1 MRPNAARCE
10 VVVFALVLMFARESQ
25 EGEAAMPEALLAIAL
40 PDTSWALDN
49 WLLRT
54 TLAGGVVLCLGSL
67 WMVFTRQPSH
77 RQRIG
82 EIALLTALLVALPAA
97 LPGWWS
103 LPGTQQSNATQRAIF
118 GQLPFQNQNPSKPVE
133 LVEVPLDGNQYALEE
148 DEAVEIDV
156 AALIKAVQEEQE
168 ALNQKDGKSLVIPDT
183 NDIDTKGSV
192 APVTSARWFR
202 WTTRILGIGYLGLV
216 VVLLGRCVIGYYG
229 LWRYWRLRR
238 PAPAHVCTALAELE
252 PDEARRPRIGVNPLV
267 PGPVS
272 YGLWKPTILLPPK
285 FCNEGDPEK
294 LRWIL
299 AHELTHLQR
308 RDAWSCLLLALGGA
322 LYFHVP
328 WFWWMKRHVR
338 LAQEYLADAAAVKLS
353 NAVEYAQYLVS
364 LTTLAERPTL
374 ASSQAAGVF
383 ETPSDLY
390 RRVDMLLHQRSALDH
405 SAPRWWTLTAAASF
419 LALAACTSGIKLHA
433 DDTEIKVVK
442 GVAIATS
449 DDDDDKVEKKKSV
462 IRVDGKLLKSDDKN
476 VVIVQDEKNK
486 GDNFKE
492 VRGFFTG
499 DHQAK
504 IDEAMKKVDALLE
517 KLPKQLDGD
526 ARARL
531 EELKKT
537 LNSMKANHGE
547 WHFVAPKISGE
558 WQGKIQE
565 QARKAGDDAKRAGEE
580 ARRVAEVYRAKAQE
594 YAETARA
601 QAQNA
606 EKAAKSA
613 QEKAL
618 KRWTEA
624 KDGKGRDEAI
634 AELEKA
640 IEAKEKA
647 LRALK
652 TEGKLTEARGQD
664 DRRRMV
670 ERFSTARSE
679 AASSS
684 AKGRFGVVVGD
695 IDNNLRGH
703 LDLAEGQGLMVN
715 EVIDPSPAWNKGN
728 GLRSS
733 DILIE
738 LGGKSIPS
746 NQDKFRELV
755 SKLPEGDVR
764 AVVIRKGKKVNI
776 NGIKLPAAPKP
787 SNVVI
792 RHQDDLHV
800 EGKHIAGEVVVVD
813 GKQLLD
819 LAKVEGKPLRLTT
832 RIVGDDVKAA
842 PLTSVKSLNLDGVA
856 KVEGVVEA
864 DNADVIVD
872 NVKIAPTDVHVKPMT
887 TFRTTT
893 VPVFKGVQVGGKPRL
908 GVSLAEVPETVASQ
922 VELAD
927 DRGLLVIE
935 VTDGSAAKKA
945 GFLKNDI
952 LIEFADKPV
961 TRNHPDFTKMVKE
974 LKPGKYTATV
984 VRKGKEIRIRDIQL
998 TDAKS
1003 DVAKA
1008 KDWMVD
1014 EEEKADK
1021 AKPADKAK
1029 KADKADK
1036 AEKDGDFFPQA
1047 RNNNRAFN
1055 LARNNGNTSITLND
1069 GKFTI
1074 KSDRDGKA
1082 ITIIG
1087 NVVEG
1092 KPTPDSITIK
1102 GEDSEK
1108 KYKAV
1113 KDVPAED
1120 RASVEKLLGNIK
1132 GNTFQFGNIN
1142 GNFNNAQFEKMFQDK
1157 MKRFEKE
1164 MEKLGEGNGDFEQL
1178 QQQMEQLR
1186 KQLNNLKNNKP
1197 GENEQE
1203 PGNNLIG

>member
-10 VVVFALVLMFARESQ
+10 VVVFPLVFLKASESP

-67 WMVFTRQPSH
+67 WMVFTKQPSH

-97 LPGWWS
+97 LPAWWS
-103 LPGTQQSNATQRAIF
+103 LPGTHQNDATQRAIF
-118 GQLPFQNQNPSKPVE
+118 GHLPVQNQNPSKTVE
-133 LVEVPLDGNQYALEE
+133 LVEVPVDGNQYAWEE
-148 DEAVEIDV
+148 DESVEFDV

-168 ALNQKDGKSLVIPDT
+168 ALTQKDGKSLVIPDT
-183 NDIDTKGSV
+183 NDSDTKGFV
-192 APVTSARWFR
+192 APVTMSNWFR

-216 VVLLGRCVIGYYG
+216 LVLLGRCVIGYYG

-252 PDEARRPRIGVNPLV
+252 PDESRRPRIGVNPLV

-364 LTTLAERPTL
+364 LTTLASRPTL

-390 RRVDMLLHQRSALDH
+390 RRVDMLLHQRSALDR

-419 LALAACTSGIKLHA
+419 LALAACTSGIKLYA
-433 DDTEIKVVK
+433 DDTDIKVVE
-442 GVAIATS
+442 GVAIVTS
-449 DDDDDKVEKKKSV
+449 DDDDDDDKKVEKKKSV
-462 IRVDGKLLKSDDKN
+462 IRVDGKLLKTDDKN
-476 VVIVQDEKNK
+476 VVIVQDDKNK
-486 GDNFKE
+486 GDKVKE

-504 IDEAMKKVDALLE
+504 IDEAIKKLDAALE
-517 KLPKQLDGD
+517 KLPKQLDAD
-526 ARARL
+526 TRARL

-537 LNSMKANHGE
+537 LSSMKANHGE

-580 ARRVAEVYRAKAQE
+580 ARRVAEVYRVRAQE
-594 YAETARA
+594 MAEAARA

-606 EKAAKSA
+606 EKLAKVA

-624 KDGKGRDEAI
+624 KDGKGRDDAI

-652 TEGKLTEARGQD
+652 TDGKLAEARVQD
-664 DRRRMV
+664 DRRRVV
-670 ERFSTARSE
+670 ERLSTARSD

-684 AKGRFGVVVGD
+684 PKGRFGVVVGD

-776 NGIKLPAAPKP
+776 NGIKLPAASKP

-792 RHQDDLHV
+792 RQPNDVHV
-800 EGKHIAGEVVVVD
+800 DGRHIVGEVVVD
-813 GKQLLD
+813 GKHVD
-819 LAKVEGKPLRLTT
+819 LAKVEGRPLRLTT
-832 RIVGDDVKAA
+832 RIVGDDVKTA
-842 PLTSVKSLNLDGVA
+842 PLAGVRSLNLDGVA
-856 KVEGVVEA
+856 KVEGVVKVDKA
-864 DNADVIVD
+864 DVVVDHVKIAPADVIVR
-872 NVKIAPTDVHVKPMT
+872 PMT

-893 VPVFKGVQVGGKPRL
+893 APTTFQGVQVGSKPRL

-998 TDAKS
+998 TDAKA
-1003 DVAKA
+1003 DTVKA

-1014 EEEKADK
+1014 DEEKADK
-1021 AKPADKAK
+1021 PKAK
-1029 KADKADK
+1029 DAVKSDKKKD
-1036 AEKDGDFFPQA
+1036 EKDADFFPQA

-1074 KSDRDGKA
+1074 KNDRDGKA

-1087 NVVEG
+1087 KVVEG
-1092 KPTPDSITIK
+1092 KATPDSITIK

-1120 RASVEKLLGNIK
+1120 RASVEKLLSNIK

-1142 GNFNNAQFEKMFQDK
+1142 GNFNNAQFEKVFQEK

-1164 MEKLGEGNGDFEQL
+1164 MEKLGEGNGDFEML

-1197 GENEQE
+1197 GEENNE
-1203 PGNNLIG
+1203 PVNNLIG

>member
-1 MRPNAARCE
+1 
-10 VVVFALVLMFARESQ
+10 
-25 EGEAAMPEALLAIAL
+25 MPEALLAIAL
-40 PDTSWALDN
+40 PDTSWAFDS

-82 EIALLTALLVALPAA
+82 ELALLTALLVALPAA
-97 LPGWWS
+97 LPAWWS
-103 LPGTQQSNATQRAIF
+103 LPVAQQNSATQRAIF
-118 GQLPFQNQNPSKPVE
+118 GQLPALNPNPGKMVE
-133 LVEVPLDGNQYALEE
+133 LVELPVDRNQHAWE
-148 DEAVEIDV
+148 DEEAFDFDV
-156 AALIKAVQEEQE
+156 AAVIKAAEEEQE
-168 ALNQKDGKSLVIPDT
+168 ALNRQDGKSLVIPEANDT
-183 NDIDTKGSV
+183 DTKGFI
-192 APVTSARWFR
+192 APITSTNWLR
-202 WTTRILGIGYLGLV
+202 WTLRIIGIGYFGLV
-216 VVLLGRCVIGYYG
+216 LVLLGRCVIGYYG

-364 LTTLAERPTL
+364 LTTLASRPTL

-390 RRVDMLLHQRSALDH
+390 RRVDMLLHQRSALDR

-419 LALAACTSGIKLHA
+419 LALAACTSGINLNRLYA
-433 DDTEIKVVK
+433 DDTDTKVVK
-442 GVAIATS
+442 GVAIVTS
-449 DDDDDKVEKKKSV
+449 DDDDDDDKVEKQRSV
-462 IRVDGKLLKSDDKN
+462 IRVDGKLLKTDDKN

-486 GDNFKE
+486 GDKVKE

-504 IDEAMKKVDALLE
+504 IDEAIKKLDATLE
-517 KLPKQLDGD
+517 KLPKQLDAD
-526 ARARL
+526 TRARL

-594 YAETARA
+594 YAENARA

-606 EKAAKSA
+606 EKAAKAA

-624 KDGKGRDEAI
+624 KDGKGRDDAI

-652 TEGKLTEARGQD
+652 TDGKLGEARVQD

-670 ERFSTARSE
+670 ERVVTGRGE
-679 AASSS
+679 GTASSS
-684 AKGRFGVVVGD
+684 PKGRFGVVVGD

-764 AVVIRKGKKVNI
+764 AVVIRKGKKITI
-776 NGIKLPAAPKP
+776 NGIKLPAAPKA

-792 RHQDDLHV
+792 RHPDDVHV
-800 EGKHIAGEVVVVD
+800 EGKPLHLE
-813 GKQLLD
+813 
-819 LAKVEGKPLRLTT
+819 LANVEGKPLRLTT
-832 RIVGDDVKAA
+832 RFSGDVKTA
-842 PLTSVKSLNLDGVA
+842 PLASVRSLNLDGVA
-856 KVEGVVEA
+856 KVEGVVKV
-864 DNADVIVD
+864 DKADVVVD
-872 NVKIAPTDVHVKPMT
+872 NVKIAPADVLVRPMT
-887 TFRTTT
+887 TFRATT
-893 VPVFKGVQVGGKPRL
+893 VPVFQGAQVGGKPRL

-945 GFLKNDI
+945 GILKNDI

-961 TRNHPDFTKMVKE
+961 TRNHPEFTKMVKE

-998 TDAKS
+998 TDAKA
-1003 DVAKA
+1003 DTAKA

-1036 AEKDGDFFPQA
+1036 SEKDGDFFPQA

-1087 NVVEG
+1087 KVVEG
-1092 KPTPDSITIK
+1092 KATPDSITIK

-1120 RASVEKLLGNIK
+1120 RANVEKLLA
-1132 GNTFQFGNIN
+1132 TSRVTPSSS
-1142 GNFNNAQFEKMFQDK
+1142 ATSMATST
-1157 MKRFEKE
+1157 MLSSRRHSRKR
-1164 MEKLGEGNGDFEQL
+1164 
-1178 QQQMEQLR
+1178 
-1186 KQLNNLKNNKP
+1186 
-1197 GENEQE
+1197 
-1203 PGNNLIG
+1203 

>member
-1 MRPNAARCE
+1 
-10 VVVFALVLMFARESQ
+10 
-25 EGEAAMPEALLAIAL
+25 MPEALLAIAL
-40 PDTSWALDN
+40 PDPSWAFDG

-67 WMVFTRQPSH
+67 WMVFTKQPSH

-97 LPGWWS
+97 LPAWWS
-103 LPGTQQSNATQRAIF
+103 LPGTQPNSATQRAIF
-118 GQLPFQNQNPSKPVE
+118 GQLPVQNQNHSKMVE
-133 LVEVPLDGNQYALEE
+133 LVEVPVDGNQYTWE
-148 DEAVEIDV
+148 DESVEFDV
-156 AALIKAVQEEQE
+156 AALIEAVQEGQE
-168 ALNQKDGKSLVIPDT
+168 ALNQKDGKSLVIPDA
-183 NDIDTKGSV
+183 NDSDTKGFSV
-192 APVTSARWFR
+192 PVTSSNWFR
-202 WTTRILGIGYLGLV
+202 WTMRSIGIGYLGLV
-216 VVLLGRCVIGYYG
+216 LVLLGRCVIGYYG

-390 RRVDMLLHQRSALDH
+390 RRVDMLLHQRSALDR

-419 LALAACTSGIKLHA
+419 LALAACTSGINLNKLYA
-433 DDTEIKVVK
+433 DDTDAKQVERVV
-442 GVAIATS
+442 ITTS
-449 DDDDDKVEKKKSV
+449 DDDDDDKVETKKSV
-462 IRVDGKLLKSDDKN
+462 IRLNGKLLKSDDKN

-486 GDNFKE
+486 GDKVKE
-492 VRGFFTG
+492 VRGIFTG

-504 IDEAMKKVDALLE
+504 IDEAIKKLDAALE
-517 KLPKQLDGD
+517 KLPKQLDGETK
-526 ARARL
+526 ARL
-531 EELKKT
+531 EELKKA
-537 LNSMKANHGE
+537 LSSMKANHGE

-606 EKAAKSA
+606 EKTAKAA

-652 TEGKLTEARGQD
+652 TDGKLAEVRVQD
-664 DRRRMV
+664 DRRRLG
-670 ERFSTARSE
+670 ERVVTGRGEA

-684 AKGRFGVVVGD
+684 PKGRLGVVVGD

-776 NGIKLPAAPKP
+776 HGIKLPAAPKA

-792 RHQDDLHV
+792 RHSDDVHV
-800 EGKHIAGEVVVVD
+800 EGKPLHLE
-813 GKQLLD
+813 
-819 LAKVEGKPLRLTT
+819 LANVEGKPLRLTT
-832 RIVGDDVKAA
+832 RVSGDVKTA
-842 PLTSVKSLNLDGVA
+842 PLASVRSLNLDGVA
-856 KVEGVVEA
+856 KVEGVVKV
-864 DNADVIVD
+864 DKADVVVD
-872 NVKIAPTDVHVKPMT
+872 NVKIAPADVLVRPMT
-887 TFRTTT
+887 TFRATT
-893 VPVFKGVQVGGKPRL
+893 VPVFQGAQVGGKPRL

-945 GFLKNDI
+945 GILKNDI

-961 TRNHPDFTKMVKE
+961 TRNHPEFTKMVKE

-998 TDAKS
+998 TDAKA

-1021 AKPADKAK
+1021 ANPADKAK

-1087 NVVEG
+1087 KVVEG
-1092 KPTPDSITIK
+1092 KATPDSITIK

-1108 KYKAV
+1108 KYKTV

-1120 RASVEKLLGNIK
+1120 RANVEKLLGNIK
-1132 GNTFQFGNIN
+1132 GNSFQFGNIN
-1142 GNFNNAQFEKMFQDK
+1142 GNFNNAQFEKIFQEK

-1164 MEKLGEGNGDFEQL
+1164 MEKLGEGNGDFDQL

-1197 GENEQE
+1197 GEENNE
-1203 PGNNLIG
+1203 PVNNLIG